1 MMRKMG
7 RIVDGLVRAESDAID
22 SLKYFSDHGFFAE
35 ALPKGPGETHISSVF
50 LDEPNDHFGLN
61 VGAGDELAS

>member
-1 MMRKMG
+1 MVGSASPLGNISFMMRKMG

-50 LDEPNDHFGLN
+50 LD
-61 VGAGDELAS
+61 GAQ